1 MALLCPRNS
10 FKSWIWHTKL
20 SATCHLLVPSPNLNM
35 LQKSFPLMFP
45 CYWSCCHRLFS
56 FSRPR
61 NGIAVVIHSGTLAC
75 PLCLSYPG
83 ESSHPIFITSWEQ
96 LCSPSHFTLGA
107 TLSHT
112 LLFTVLWT
120 RHCSYHTAGW
130 RFSTFSSSTS
140 VTLLRRTLPWRIHF
154 CSLWASYKPRA
165 SLGFTPKLLIVGLC
179 TVHCQNQGQ
188 EAEWWLQAWGETAM
202 GSYCLNGYRVFVL
215 QEEKSYRDG
224 DGGNRTTLWTYLIPL
239 NYAFHD

>member
-1 MALLCPRNS
+1 MPY
-10 FKSWIWHTKL
+10 KL

-56 FSRPR
+56 FSCPG
-61 NGIAVVIHSGTLAC
+61 NGIAVAIHSGTLAC

-96 LCSPSHFTLGA
+96 LCSSHFTPGA

-120 RHCSYHTAGW
+120 RDCSYHTAGW
-130 RFSTFSSSTS
+130 RFSTSSSSTS
-140 VTLLRRTLPWRIHF
+140 VILLRRTLPWRIHF

-165 SLGFTPKLLIVGLC
+165 SLGFTPKLLICRSLQSTLSKSGTGSRMVVAGLGR
-179 TVHCQNQGQ
+179 NSN
-188 EAEWWLQAWGETAM
+188 GELLFKQVQSFCFTRRKE
-202 GSYCLNGYRVFVL
+202 L
-215 QEEKSYRDG
+215 
-224 DGGNRTTLWTYLIPL
+224 
-239 NYAFHD
+239 